1 MPDWF
6 PDDLAE
12 ALVFGPTRILLVVL
26 LSDPGALAAAPVHRP
41 RRSSGRR
48 PARQVAG
55 HVALE
60 AASGLPSERRNQRI
74 RALGSLAKSL
84 VTVAVLLIAL
94 VMVLAELGFNVTT
107 IVAGTSVVAA
117 AVAFGTQS
125 IIKDL
130 LAGIFMLVEDQL
142 GVGDFVDMQLAS
154 GTVEEIGLRVT
165 QLRADDGTVWY
176 VRNGEVLRLA
186 NFSKGGPDRPAP
198 RRCRTSPSDGR
209 AGAGPESDPS
219 SAAIPATAPTHPAH
233 PRIADAPVA
242 GHDLP
247 RRAARRR
254 RKGASEIGYSD
265 VTRPGWR
272 PA

>member
-26 LSDPGALAAAPVHRP
+26 LSILGRWLLHRFIDRAV
-41 RRSSGRR
+41 RRAVGR
-48 PARQVAG
+48 PARWRA
-55 HVALE
+55 
-60 AASGLPSERRNQRI
+60 
-74 RALGSLAKSL
+74 ALGSLAKSL

-165 QLRADDGTVWY
+165 QLRGDDGTVWY

-186 NFSKGGPDRPAP
+186 NFSKGGPDRPA
-198 RRCRTSPSDGR
+198 
-209 AGAGPESDPS
+209 GAAPQQIAVELVEPKQDP
-219 SAAIPATAPTHPAH
+219 PATSDDPAQPSTAP
-233 PRIADAPVA
+233 
-242 GHDLP
+242 
-247 RRAARRR
+247 
-254 RKGASEIGYSD
+254 
-265 VTRPGWR
+265 
-272 PA
+272 